1 MGDDTS
7 IWGEVLGGY
16 GEEVCN
22 ENGKRLLQFSST
34 TFKFL
39 TDDSHTKESTSTLGN
54 VEPEGSGLLL
64 TTWWERR
71 L

>member
-1 MGDDTS
+1 MGNDTS

-22 ENGKRLLQFSST
+22 ENGKRLLQFSSEYN
-34 TFKFL
+34 L
-39 TDDSHTKESTSTLGN
+39 THGSHTKESRSTLGN